1 MFDRICRQE
10 RERFYEESMHGVEW
24 EGLCRNYERFLPHID
39 NDYDF
44 AEMTSELLG
53 ELNVSHT
60 GCRYKRPASD
70 DDDATADL
78 GLIFDFDYRGAGLLV
93 AEVVAGGP
101 FDKASSEVRAG
112 DIVERVNGQ
121 EIPAGADF
129 YPLLNHLAGQRT
141 LVSLYRPSTG
151 KRWDETVVPI
161 SQSALSKLL
170 YKRWVKR
177 RAADVE
183 RLSNGRL
190 GYVHI
195 ESMGDASFRT
205 VYADMLG
212 RYNHCEGIVVDTRFN
227 GGGRL
232 HEDIEILLS
241 GEKYLT
247 QVIRGKEACDMPS
260 RRWNKPSVMLTCEAN
275 YSNAHGTPWVYQYRK
290 IGKVVGMPVPGTM
303 TSVSWERLQNPAL
316 VFGIPVVG
324 YRTAEGKY
332 LENSQLNPD
341 ITVANTPEMVVC
353 GRDEQLERAVKTLI
367 GQIDAPAGH
376 RYR

>member
-10 RERFYEESMHGVEW
+10 RERFYEESMHGVDW
-24 EGLCRNYERFLPHID
+24 EAMCRNYERFLPHIG

-60 GCRYKRPASD
+60 GCRYSRPASD

-78 GLIFDFDYRGAGLLV
+78 GLIFDFGYRGDGLLV
-93 AEVVAGGP
+93 AEVVAGAP

-112 DIVERVNGQ
+112 DVVERIDGQ

-177 RAADVE
+177 RAA
-183 RLSNGRL
+183 R
-190 GYVHI
+190 
-195 ESMGDASFRT
+195 
-205 VYADMLG
+205 
-212 RYNHCEGIVVDTRFN
+212 C
-227 GGGRL
+227 
-232 HEDIEILLS
+232 
-241 GEKYLT
+241 
-247 QVIRGKEACDMPS
+247 
-260 RRWNKPSVMLTCEAN
+260 
-275 YSNAHGTPWVYQYRK
+275 
-290 IGKVVGMPVPGTM
+290 
-303 TSVSWERLQNPAL
+303 
-316 VFGIPVVG
+316 
-324 YRTAEGKY
+324 RTAFERPSGIC
-332 LENSQLNPD
+332 PHRID
-341 ITVANTPEMVVC
+341 
-353 GRDEQLERAVKTLI
+353 GRCQFPHGLRRHAGTL
-367 GQIDAPAGH
+367 QPLRRNRR
-376 RYR
+376 RYPV